1 MTGVCVEEHCV
12 GVEGVREWSVCGEC
26 EGVEGV
32 REWSVCGRCEG
43 VECIFICQGGS
54 DHHTLMQEL

>member
-1 MTGVCVEEHCV
+1 M
-12 GVEGVREWSVCGEC
+12 EGVREWSVCGEC